1 MSTEALPE
9 RPLTHVTGILPQLQP
24 RPKTR
29 FSIRKDE
36 AGRLV
41 PRHYEGVDPALVGEK
56 AFEHPAVKKWWQWL
70 REDYEPTAST
80 ALITPCSS
88 VKPYTKSPTS
98 RKIRGLLRRLGLWSS
113 DGDRPAGIE
122 WLYFSDLLIL
132 VPYERAEEYPA
143 CCYEVPPDIVLGN
156 SRLEGLVAG
165 LLAEAMEAIVRRGV
179 VDVVVFL
186 PRKHLSLWE
195 TARRRTSVWPREHR
209 VTYTLFS
216 TRSLGETIAEV
227 VGRK

>member
-41 PRHYEGVDPALVGEK
+41 PRHYEGVDPALVGER

-70 REDYEPTAST
+70 REDYEPAAST

-132 VPYERAEEYPA
+132 VPYERVEEYPA

-195 TARRRTSVWPREHR
+195 KARQRASVWPREHR

-216 TRSLGETIAEV
+216 TKRLGETIAGV
-227 VGRK
+227 VGRR